1 MQQCWVFAYGSL
13 MWNPGFKFLSH
24 GPARLA
30 GYHRKLCVL
39 SYHYRG
45 TQEKPGLVLG
55 LDRGGECKGVA
66 YLVDGTAWDQ
76 THAYLTARE
85 RISEVYDEMLL
96 PVELASGETVE
107 AMAYVVNLKHPQYAG
122 CLEPRPIFDHIT
134 QGHGLAG
141 ACLDYVRNTI
151 AHLRGL
157 GIRDD
162 HLELLA
168 GEYPE
173 LQAASVS

>member
-1 MQQCWVFAYGSL
+1 MQQRWVFAYGSL

-24 GPARLA
+24 GPARLE

-55 LDRGGECKGVA
+55 LDQGGQCQGVA
-66 YLVDGTAWDQ
+66 YRIDGAAWDA

-96 PVELASGETVE
+96 PVAIASGEKVE
-107 AMAYVVNLKHPQYAG
+107 ALAYVVNPSHPQYAG
-122 CLEPRPIFDHIT
+122 SLGAPHILDHIT
-134 QGHGLAG
+134 QGYGLAG

-157 GIRDD
+157 GISDD
-162 HLELLA
+162 HLERLA
-168 GEYPE
+168 RDYPE